1 VKLINTDG
9 LAFIGPGSEWFW
21 TAVSGLVLAITF
33 LAIYR
38 QLRFQRDAAA
48 TEQVNGLLNEWSSER
63 MARAKLTVLLALEAG
78 TDPLDLPDRA
88 VSHVGFFWQRVG
100 YLARRGHMDR
110 RLVYEHLG
118 SQIEDWWAWL
128 RPRVLA
134 DREGTHDP
142 GLWQG
147 FEWLAGDAAARDAQ
161 RGVRRRDDAERLEWT
176 SNPGLTLWR
185 FGFHLRPAEAH
196 TMPPWRARLK
206 RRTQDAAPRS
216 VHQFTPQPFR
226 RQLRSVGLT
235 ARRPRPAA
243 TCLSAAVNRAAG
255 RPPAAG

>member
-1 VKLINTDG
+1 MKLINTDG

-38 QLRFQRDAAA
+38 QLRLQRDAAA
-48 TEQVNGLLNEWSSER
+48 TEQVNSLLNEWSSER

-88 VSHVGFFWQRVG
+88 ISHVGFFWQRVG
-100 YLARRGHMDR
+100 SLAQRGHMDR

-118 SQIEDWWAWL
+118 SQIQDWWAWL

-134 DREGTHDP
+134 EREGDHDP
-142 GLWQG
+142 ALWQG

-161 RGVRRRDDAERLEWT
+161 RGVRKRDDAERLKALPRLIEHFQQAIELEEALRT
-176 SNPGLTLWR
+176 VPVRLTATPIPVTIV
-185 FGFHLRPAEAH
+185 RPE
-196 TMPPWRARLK
+196 
-206 RRTQDAAPRS
+206 QAAP
-216 VHQFTPQPFR
+216 V
-226 RQLRSVGLT
+226 
-235 ARRPRPAA
+235 A
-243 TCLSAAVNRAAG
+243 TDVEAAG
-255 RPPAAG
+255 RGDG